1 MEEKNTKMAITP
13 KGLRVL
19 LIGLIVMIAGYLL
32 MAGGASE
39 DPNVFNYEMFNF
51 RRMVAAPVVIICGI
65 VIEVVAI
72 MKVFKD

>member
-65 VIEVVAI
+65 VIEVGAI